1 MRNLL
6 RRLKKLEA
14 RRAPPKPPRLV
25 VRYEGCDW
33 EDPEEPE
40 EDFDESDPNIVF
52 LTVKYVDGTAK
63 SDLDPL
69 Q

>member
-1 MRNLL
+1 MTNLQ

-14 RRAPPKPPRLV
+14 CSAPPKPVRLL

-40 EDFDESDPNIVF
+40 ADIDESDPNTRV
-52 LTVKYVDGTAK
+52 LVVRYVDMPRPE
-63 SDLDPL
+63 D